1 MFMDFSQVAPP
12 GGVIVFPD
20 VVPAPMQP
28 TTQILEMP
36 VMQGTSVQTGVFIG
50 GTVSDLGQPPET

>member
-20 VVPAPMQP
+20 VVPAPSQP
-28 TTQILEMP
+28 TTQIIEMP
-36 VMQGTSVQTGVFIG
+36 VLMGTSTGVQVYIG
-50 GTVSDLGQPPET
+50 GTVSDLGQPPEF